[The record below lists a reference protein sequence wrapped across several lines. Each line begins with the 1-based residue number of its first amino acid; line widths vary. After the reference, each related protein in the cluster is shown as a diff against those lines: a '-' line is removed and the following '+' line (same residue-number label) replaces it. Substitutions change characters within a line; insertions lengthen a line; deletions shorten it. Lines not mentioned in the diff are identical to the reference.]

1 MALVSVPVTAGAASQ
16 KQLVFNVNNSGS
28 VVYTVPAGKTFVGY
42 YVPGATSSY
51 ISINGVS
58 VYGTAG
64 TAGYANVAIPLT
76 LIAGTVLSGGSATGA
91 VYGIES

>member
-1 MALVSVPVTAGAASQ
+1 MALVNVPVTAGAASQ
-16 KQLVFNVNNSGS
+16 KQLSFNVNNSGA
-28 VVYTVPAGKTFVGY
+28 VAYTVPIGRTFNGY

-51 ISINGVS
+51 IGINGVA

-64 TAGYANVAIPLT
+64 TAGYANFPIPLT
-76 LIAGTVLSGGSATGA
+76 LLAGTVLTGGSATGA